1 MKCTHGLSI
10 EEHGLTKSWVVIES
24 ARDAPARAQGARG
37 RSMGRSLVVP
47 VVLGDLAVGQA
58 VPK

>member
-1 MKCTHGLSI
+1 MKCTHILSI
-10 EEHGLTKSWVVIES
+10 DEHGLTKSWVVIKS
-24 ARDAPARAQGARG
+24 ARDAPARAQGAR
-37 RSMGRSLVVP
+37 GRSLVVP